1 MCTCTNSIQI
11 NLICV
16 EILYF
21 FNCLTYVGS
30 NFLVQTIKTFVKFI
44 VCQRNLKGQCFEIF
58 CPSFFSWF
66 QPIWARYLFAEV
78 FSHMVSNLRRYLHV
92 KKTPQCH
99 WHRGVKHRGVIDTVE
114 WSSAVSLTSRNEAP
128 QCHWHRWIRLHGV
141 NNIFLSKL
149 FFFFRINLSDFFPSS
164 IRLVPAAV
172 TVDMSSCTHCT
183 VQCVHS
189 VHCTVCKAGKQRK
202 KKYPSDK
209 G

>member
-44 VCQRNLKGQCFEIF
+44 VLSQINLKGQCFEIF

-78 FSHMVSNLRRYLHV
+78 FSHMVSNLRRYSHV
-92 KKTPQCH
+92 KKCLRYH
-99 WHRGVKHRGVIDTVE
+99 WNCEVLYAG
-114 WSSAVSLTSRNEAP
+114 AP
-128 QCHWHRWIRLHGV
+128 QRSKTR
-141 NNIFLSKL
+141 FLSWPLIAFKG
-149 FFFFRINLSDFFPSS
+149 I
-164 IRLVPAAV
+164 IR
-172 TVDMSSCTHCT
+172 
-183 VQCVHS
+183 
-189 VHCTVCKAGKQRK
+189 
-202 KKYPSDK
+202 
-209 G
+209 